1 MMIIEY
7 SVEDLRNY
15 YDDAL
20 DTNDQYENLET
31 ILSNKIDEDNINS
44 DILHIFPITLS
55 STIILFLSLYY
66 FI

>member
-1 MMIIEY
+1 MKNTLHSSSIN
-7 SVEDLRNY
+7 S
-15 YDDAL
+15 
-20 DTNDQYENLET
+20 LEK
-31 ILSNKIDEDNINS
+31 IYQGKVRDVYKIDEDNINS

>member
-20 DTNDQYENLET
+20 DTNDEYENLET